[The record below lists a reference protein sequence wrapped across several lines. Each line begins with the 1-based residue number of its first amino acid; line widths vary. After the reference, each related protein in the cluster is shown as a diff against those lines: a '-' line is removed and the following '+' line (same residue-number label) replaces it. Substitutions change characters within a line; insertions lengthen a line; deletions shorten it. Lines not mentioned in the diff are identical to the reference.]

1 MYAYKKCTFRVRKKV
16 RKIDSMERR
25 KIVYCIFLLSLLA
38 TLQASAQRVTISN
51 NLLYDAWLTPNLRV
65 GVRVAPHWSVG
76 VTGGYRPW
84 PTDASVTRK
93 WKHLL
98 VSPEVRYWTDSVD
111 VHHFFGVNLIYS
123 HYNVGDL
130 KFPFGMYK
138 SVRNERRQGDLGALG
153 VFYGYSW
160 PLGRWWNIEAAVG
173 AAVGYTKYD
182 RFECKHCG
190 DKLGTEKK
198 WFVMPQ
204 AAINIVYNIPGR
216 PAKKPVWEE
225 PYTVVAEPEPVPVQ
239 PIAIV
244 LQPVKARPV
253 RPDSALVVNSSEYVP
268 YDRTR
273 IMRKDK
279 EALYIHFR
287 TNKYNLDPSYREN
300 SDKLDRIVR
309 ATQSIISDTTT
320 IVKKIQIVGLASI
333 EGSVERN
340 EKLASNRALTLQKY
354 VQEKLSLPDSLFDT
368 VGGGEAW
375 ADFRD
380 QLDEAANSDSL
391 QSRQLRRAINIIDN
405 ESDLSMREYKLRR
418 LNGGRTWQYITHNI
432 LRDQRNSGYI
442 RVFFDVV
449 PDVNAQT
456 INDASD
462 LLHSD
467 CPDCWHDALSMLQEV
482 SYDERAQN
490 ALGVALWLCDRH
502 DEALECWRKAA
513 AAGNADA
520 AENLRNLEK
529 AVR

>member
-1 MYAYKKCTFRVRKKV
+1 MYVQGVLRLD
-16 RKIDSMERR
+16 KIDSMERM
-25 KIVYCIFLLSLLA
+25 KIVYISILLGLLVS
-38 TLQASAQRVTISN
+38 LQAGAQRVTISN

-76 VTGGYRPW
+76 VVGGYRPW
-84 PTDASVTRK
+84 PTDDNVTRK
-93 WKHLL
+93 WRHLL
-98 VSPEVRYWTDSVD
+98 VAPEVRYWTDSVD

-123 HYNVGDL
+123 HYNVGDV
-130 KFPFGMYK
+130 KFPFGLYK

-160 PLGRWWNIEAAVG
+160 PLGRWWNIEAAIG

-216 PAKKPVWEE
+216 PAKQPVWEE
-225 PYTVVAEPEPVPVQ
+225 PYTVVPEPEPVQ
-239 PIAIV
+239 PIPIM

-253 RPDSALVVNSSEYVP
+253 RPDSALVVNASEYVP

-273 IMRKDK
+273 ILRKDK
-279 EALYIHFR
+279 EALYIHFHVD
-287 TNKYNLDPSYREN
+287 KYDLDQSYRQN
-300 SDKLDRIVR
+300 ADMLDRIIR
-309 ATQSIISDTTT
+309 ATQSIVDDSTTV
-320 IVKKIQIVGLASI
+320 VKKIQIVGLASI
-333 EGSVERN
+333 EGPVDRN
-340 EKLASNRALTLQKY
+340 EKLAQNRALTLQHY
-354 VQEKLSLPDSLFDT
+354 VQEKLNLPDSLFDT
-368 VGGGEAW
+368 VGGGEGW

-380 QLDEAANSDSL
+380 QLDEVANNDSL
-391 QSRQLRRAINIIDN
+391 HSRQLRQAIDIIDN
-405 ESDLSMREYKLRR
+405 ENDLNLRERKLRR
-418 LNGGRTWQYITHNI
+418 LNGGRTWKYIKENT

-449 PDVNAQT
+449 PDVNAQI

-467 CPDCWHDALSMLQEV
+467 CSDCWHEALSMLQEV

-529 AVR
+529 AVK